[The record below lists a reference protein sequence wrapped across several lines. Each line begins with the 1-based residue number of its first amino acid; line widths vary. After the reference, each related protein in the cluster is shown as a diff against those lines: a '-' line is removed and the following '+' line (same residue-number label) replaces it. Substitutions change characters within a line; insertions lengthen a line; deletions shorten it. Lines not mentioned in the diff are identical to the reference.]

1 MKEIEMRLFGR
12 ASIVVPIV
20 LGLLLTACGNNSPR
34 EVTITLTDFKIEASQ
49 TGFEAGV
56 PYRFVVTNSGAIN
69 HEFMIMPSLTQD
81 QMGMG
86 MSMGEMDEMAVAMIE
101 EDELPPGATKTIEIT
116 FQEPAPA
123 GTLEFACHVEG
134 HYEAGMKLPITVK

>member
-1 MKEIEMRLFGR
+1 MRLFGR